1 MAYGTEERNRGYYDK
16 PNYDLDSNNVAQYN
30 LTRDQYDDIRQETRN
45 QFEDRHKDQIDQSI
59 IVEETDS
66 KWINDKD
73 AVRQLNENIRL
84 RRQNYDTYLNSV
96 NVEKN
101 LYNRERN
108 KTIYL
113 ACANVLAL
121 GGCIFM
127 WTSVSFS

>member
-1 MAYGTEERNRGYYDK
+1 MVYNTEERNRGYYDK
-16 PNYDLDSNNVAQYN
+16 SNYDLDTNNVAQYN

-59 IVEETDS
+59 LVEETDS

-96 NVEKN
+96 NVERN